1 MEEIDR
7 KKRQE
12 AGRTALLDRGTTEE
26 DTIRSILQ
34 SPKRENERTANA
46 TPAAAAADPRQNSP
60 LQLVAAAGPR
70 QLPRAAAVNFRQALI
85 PLRQGNFRGAA
96 AADERGEARY
106 VPLPTPAAADTRCFA
121 PPPHQPDNFRAA
133 ADERYQGQDVAARI
147 RATIGEWRRLV
158 GRRSEREVA
167 GDPIAIVAPE
177 LKIVGMFAA
186 VGVIIMAVAAKLLF
200 QP

>member
-1 MEEIDR
+1 
-7 KKRQE
+7 
-12 AGRTALLDRGTTEE
+12 
-26 DTIRSILQ
+26 
-34 SPKRENERTANA
+34 
-46 TPAAAAADPRQNSP
+46 
-60 LQLVAAAGPR
+60 
-70 QLPRAAAVNFRQALI
+70 LPRAAAVPPPAHQIFTPPRQGQVNFRQALT

-158 GRRSEREVA
+158 GRRCEREVA
-167 GDPIAIVAPE
+167 GAPIAIVAPE